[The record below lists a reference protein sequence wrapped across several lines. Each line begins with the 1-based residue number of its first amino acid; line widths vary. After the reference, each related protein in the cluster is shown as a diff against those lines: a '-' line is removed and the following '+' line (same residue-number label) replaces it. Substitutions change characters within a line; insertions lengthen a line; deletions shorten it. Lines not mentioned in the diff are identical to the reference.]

1 MTSNLIIGLLMKDAN
16 YWIENLNLQAHP
28 EGGYFKETY
37 RSEDTVLNKY
47 GKNRSASTGI
57 YFLITSANFSAFHKI
72 ESDEMWHFHGGSPL
86 FVYVIMPDGE
96 LNILQIGNDL
106 EKGQTPQAIVPA
118 GCWFASRVEVPNSY
132 SFVGCTVAPG
142 FDFQDFVL
150 ANRDELTAEYP
161 KHKEIIQELT
171 RL

>member
-1 MTSNLIIGLLMKDAN
+1 
-16 YWIENLNLQAHP
+16 
-28 EGGYFKETY
+28 
-37 RSEDTVLNKY
+37 
-47 GKNRSASTGI
+47 
-57 YFLITSANFSAFHKI
+57 
-72 ESDEMWHFHGGSPL
+72 
-86 FVYVIMPDGE
+86 MPDGE

-106 EKGQTPQAIVPA
+106 EKGQTPPAIVPA
-118 GCWFASRVEVPNSY
+118 GCWFASRVEVHNSY

>member
-1 MTSNLIIGLLMKDAN
+1 MKN
-16 YWIENLNLQAHP
+16 EQYWLEQLKLEKHP

-37 RSEDTVLNKY
+37 RSEDIVLNKY

-72 ESDEMWHFHGGSPL
+72 ESDEMWHFYGGSPL
-86 FVYVIMPDGE
+86 VVYVLMPDGE
-96 LNILQIGNDL
+96 LNILQIGNAL

-118 GCWFASRVEVPNSY
+118 GCWFASRVEAPNSY
-132 SFVGCTVAPG
+132 SFVGCTVSPG

-150 ANRDELTAEYP
+150 ANREELTAEYP
-161 KHKEIIQELT
+161 THSDLIKELT

>member
-1 MTSNLIIGLLMKDAN
+1 MKDAS
-16 YWIENLNLQAHP
+16 YWIENLKLQAHP

-37 RSEDTVLNKY
+37 RAEDTVLNKY

-72 ESDEMWHFHGGSPL
+72 ESDEMWHFYGGSPL
-86 FVYVIMPDGE
+86 VVYVLMPDGE

-118 GCWFASRVEVPNSY
+118 GCWFASRVEVFNSY

-150 ANRDELTAEYP
+150 ANRQELTAEYP